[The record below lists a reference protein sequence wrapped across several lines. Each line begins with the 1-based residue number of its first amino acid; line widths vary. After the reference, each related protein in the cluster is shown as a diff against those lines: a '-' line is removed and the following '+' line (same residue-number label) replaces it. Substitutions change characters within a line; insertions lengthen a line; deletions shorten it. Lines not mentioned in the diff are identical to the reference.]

1 MEQNSTDSSDGDG
14 WTQGDGAGPVVPYDG
29 PLFCV
34 FKGVGDALAGSVM
47 GSVFGLGTGIY
58 KKAGFKGAF
67 LEAGNSA
74 RTFALLSGVHSL
86 VSCSLKRIRGKEDA
100 INAGIA
106 GCATGL
112 ALSTPGSPQALL
124 QSCASFG
131 IFSFLYEALI
141 QTRPRPAVAATLK
154 NPPLSRTSYQ
164 TAATSLPV
172 LPPFCLPPPLLAI
185 QGSVQRLAADIQVR
199 CNSGRRDS
207 GSF

>member
-1 MEQNSTDSSDGDG
+1 MEQGPSDSSDGDG
-14 WTQGDGAGPVVPYDG
+14 WTPGNDAGPVVPYDG

-58 KKAGFKGAF
+58 KKAGFKGAL

-74 RTFALLSGVHSL
+74 RTFAVLSGVHSL
-86 VSCSLKRIRGKEDA
+86 VTCSLKRIRGKEDA

-112 ALSTPGSPQALL
+112 VLSTPGTPQALL

-131 IFSFLYEALI
+131 LFSFLYEFLI

-154 NPPLSRTSYQ
+154 
-164 TAATSLPV
+164 TATTRRPMTQSSASFPV
-172 LPPFCLPPPLLAI
+172 LPPFCLPPPLLGI
-185 QGSVQRLAADIQVR
+185 PDCLQRLAGDLQTR
-199 CNSGRRDS
+199 CDAGKRKSGP
-207 GSF
+207 F